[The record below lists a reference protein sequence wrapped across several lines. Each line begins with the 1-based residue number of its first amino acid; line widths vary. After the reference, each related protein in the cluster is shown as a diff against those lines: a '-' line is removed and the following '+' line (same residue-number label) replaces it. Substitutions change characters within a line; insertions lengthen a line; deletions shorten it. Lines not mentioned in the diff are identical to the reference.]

1 MSILLNNDLM
11 QSQNPPEFDIVK
23 ERGLVEIHEAAVI
36 VDLLP
41 VVLLGG
47 VEEVV
52 AGHHGGQ
59 GPVLGLDDGAVV
71 SNLHDVAEDEPG
83 LGVPHPH
90 FVPVHR
96 NSYSSDYFTKI
107 SAKCDFKAQTPTEI
121 LNQANNF
128 KLKRP

>member
-1 MSILLNNDLM
+1 MSILLNDDLM

-59 GPVLGLDDGAVV
+59 GPVLGLDDGTVV
-71 SNLHDVAEDEPG
+71 SNLHDVAEDEAR
-83 LGVPHPH
+83 LGVAHPH
-90 FVPVHR
+90 FVPVHGYNLCSEHR
-96 NSYSSDYFTKI
+96 TQI
-107 SAKCDFKAQTPTEI
+107 SANYCV
-121 LNQANNF
+121 
-128 KLKRP
+128 RPQHY